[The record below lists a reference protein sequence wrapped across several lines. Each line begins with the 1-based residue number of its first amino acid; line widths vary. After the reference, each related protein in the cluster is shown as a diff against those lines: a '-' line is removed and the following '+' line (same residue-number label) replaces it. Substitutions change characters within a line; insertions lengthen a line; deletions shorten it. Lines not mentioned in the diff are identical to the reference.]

1 MEARKN
7 CCENFNRDIPLYWLS
22 GGKKK
27 KNKKRIFRYKCA
39 FRKKGGREGG
49 GKKGEYGWH
58 CYTWH
63 GWRKKSWGLLLSK
76 KRFISHGCAR
86 EREERPRFWV
96 TRPRVIP
103 VTESACVKRAR
114 SRDRLN
120 PFARMETTCP
130 GLRVVIVPFSSRRM
144 IVRRLGGLQ
153 KLLFFSFPLP
163 NLNRTVLTMPSIAS

>member
-1 MEARKN
+1 MTLLYLAWMEEKKLGAAAFEKAVHFAWLRK
-7 CCENFNRDIPLYWLS
+7 
-22 GGKKK
+22 G
-27 KNKKRIFRYKCA
+27 
-39 FRKKGGREGG
+39 
-49 GKKGEYGWH
+49 
-58 CYTWH
+58 
-63 GWRKKSWGLLLSK
+63 
-76 KRFISHGCAR
+76 

-130 GLRVVIVPFSSRRM
+130 GLCVVIVPFSSRRM

-163 NLNRTVLTMPSIAS
+163 KLNRTVLTMPSIAS